1 MSSPALNAPLPQ
13 RRTLVLAD
21 LVPGA
26 LARDVLLVVG
36 GAALT
41 GLLAQLAFP
50 VPGSPVPVTGQTFGA
65 LTVGAVLGWQRGLLS
80 LALYLVAGVA
90 GVPWFA
96 AGTSGAAG
104 ASFGYVIGFMVAAG
118 VVGALAARGADRHV
132 LPAVA
137 TMVLG
142 NAVIY
147 AFGLPYL
154 MAVLHVD
161 LGQAFSLGMKNY
173 LLGDALKIA
182 LAAACLPGAWRVMDR
197 LHRRG

>member
-1 MSSPALNAPLPQ
+1 MSSPALNAPLHH
-13 RRTLVLAD
+13 RRSLVLAD

-26 LARDVLLVVG
+26 LVRDVLLVVG

-41 GLLAQLAFP
+41 GLLAQLSVP
-50 VPGSPVPVTGQTFGA
+50 VPGSPVPVTAQTFGA

-96 AGTSGAAG
+96 AGGSGAAG

-118 VVGALAARGADRHV
+118 VVGALAGRGGDRHV
-132 LPAVA
+132 LSAVA

-161 LGQAFSLGMKNY
+161 LATAFSVGMKNY
-173 LLGDALKIA
+173 LVGDALKIM
-182 LAAACLPGAWRVMDR
+182 LAAGCLPGAWRLMDR